1 MKKSEHPKYS
11 RHVCP
16 KCGATLFTATAYA
29 KHRARP
35 ALCEQYRRG
44 ESYVTATRRG

>member
-1 MKKSEHPKYS
+1 MKKSVNPKYS

-16 KCGATLFTATAYA
+16 KCKATFFTAKAWA
-29 KHRARP
+29 NHMARP